1 MDVRE
6 LICLRT
12 ASVWIMPK
20 EALAA
25 GWLPCPASTI
35 REAIDLYERRNP
47 LVGIFLLDNFGRNE
61 DTDRELESML
71 AKTSS
76 TMEWIGLLTPEMA
89 SQPITRDLL
98 AKYLYD
104 YHTMPI
110 DDARIMASLGHAY
123 GMASL
128 RSSPPFYCNMGAA
141 SGQDCMIGDSPAMRK
156 VFRQLSKLA
165 AVDSSVM
172 LMGESGTGKELAART
187 IFQQSRRRAAPF
199 IAVNCGAIPSN
210 LIQSELFGHE
220 KGSFTGACRRQI
232 GHIEAA
238 NGGTLFLDEIG
249 DLPLELQANLLRF
262 LQERQITRVGGTEP
276 IPVDLRVIS
285 ATNRDLRED
294 VKTGH
299 FRKDLYFRL
308 CVLDLELPPLRER
321 RGDVELL
328 AYHFLCN
335 LRDSLNPS
343 VRGFSPAT
351 LQQMRTYH
359 WPGNVR
365 ELKNRV
371 ARALVMCEK
380 RIITPQDLEL
390 TPDTKLPQHQT
401 LAEVRAEAEMLAM
414 QRALQESGNNIMAA
428 ARQLGVSRVT
438 LYRMLDKYKL
448 LVS

>member
-1 MDVRE
+1 VDWSGNPE
-6 LICLRT
+6 I
-12 ASVWIMPK
+12 A
-20 EALAA
+20 
-25 GWLPCPASTI
+25 
-35 REAIDLYERRNP
+35 NQP
-47 LVGIFLLDNFGRNE
+47 LV
-61 DTDRELESML
+61 
-71 AKTSS
+71 
-76 TMEWIGLLTPEMA
+76 
-89 SQPITRDLL
+89 RDLL

-110 DDARIMASLGHAY
+110 DDARILASLGHAY
-123 GMASL
+123 GMANL
-128 RSSPPFYCNMGAA
+128 RSSPPVYCNLGAT
-141 SGQDCMIGDSPAMRK
+141 SGHDCMIGDSPAMRK

-187 IFQQSRRRAAPF
+187 IFQQSKRRTGPF

-249 DLPLELQANLLRF
+249 DLPLELQVNLLRF

-276 IPVDLRVIS
+276 IPIDLRIIS

-294 VKTGH
+294 IKTGH

-328 AYHFLCN
+328 AYHFLCT
-335 LRDSLNPS
+335 LRESLNPS

-351 LQQMRTYH
+351 LQQMRIYH

-390 TPDTKLPQHQT
+390 EPDTPVSQFQT
-401 LAEVRAEAEMLAM
+401 LAEVRAEAEILAM

-448 LVS
+448 LAS